1 MITNFG
7 IFFSSVFTDVPH
19 AECFDTSEHTCR
31 HIKRESIAMTDLSSF
46 IPSQN
51 CSRLSWQIKRSVV
64 DKVSYFVQVK
74 IDLDN
79 LFSSKKTST
88 FRTFSDCHLIDSI
101 LNSPFSQIPGK
112 MFFCRLI
119 TIKWQS
125 FESTLNTHL
134 ICKMRI
140 KILHLVARTFQDRSK
155 CLKLINQ
162 VVFQDSPTSC
172 LSITIL
178 K

>member
-1 MITNFG
+1 
-7 IFFSSVFTDVPH
+7 
-19 AECFDTSEHTCR
+19 
-31 HIKRESIAMTDLSSF
+31 MTDLSSF